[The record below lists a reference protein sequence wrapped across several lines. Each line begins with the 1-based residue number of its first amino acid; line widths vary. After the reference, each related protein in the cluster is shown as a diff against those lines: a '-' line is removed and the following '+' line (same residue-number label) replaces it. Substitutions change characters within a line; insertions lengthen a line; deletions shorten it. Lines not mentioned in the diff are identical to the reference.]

1 MIAKQVKKQRLYVI
15 SKEQITKEL
24 DIEVFDNREDA
35 NNRVKEHREYY
46 TDSLV
51 LSRSDIN
58 QIIKTI

>member
-35 NNRVKEHREYY
+35 NNRVKEYREYY